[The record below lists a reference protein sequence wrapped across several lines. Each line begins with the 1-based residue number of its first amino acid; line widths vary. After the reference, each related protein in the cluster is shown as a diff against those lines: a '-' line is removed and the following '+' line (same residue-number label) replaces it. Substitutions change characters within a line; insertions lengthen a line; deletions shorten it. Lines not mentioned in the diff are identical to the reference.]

1 MVSKDA
7 EMQNLVEQSAEE
19 LDYLMA
25 GAIGALL
32 VILFASFVI
41 LIYMCVRQKKGRNWE
56 RLDKRRK
63 SKPEPELALALSE
76 IGLGNA
82 LEQILNDE
90 HWINDASGLIP
101 QCLAVLRTCHS
112 LTERITGLAMGPQK
126 ASTLKLVE
134 AAKRIPSRVDDVV
147 KSMYP
152 PLDPRL
158 LEARTAALV
167 LAVGQ
172 LTLLAQNLSGFSKQ
186 QVSIEK
192 GLDELDGH
200 LAVLRKAS
208 NEIEA
213 SFMNNNAANSEV

>member
-1 MVSKDA
+1 M
-7 EMQNLVEQSAEE
+7 
-19 LDYLMA
+19 
-25 GAIGALL
+25 
-32 VILFASFVI
+32 
-41 LIYMCVRQKKGRNWE
+41 
-56 RLDKRRK
+56 
-63 SKPEPELALALSE
+63 ALSE

-82 LEQILNDE
+82 LDKILSDE

-101 QCLAVLRTCHS
+101 QCLAVLRTCHN
-112 LTERITGLAMGPQK
+112 LTEQLTNLAIKSHKGS
-126 ASTLKLVE
+126 AGGGHKLVE

-158 LEARTAALV
+158 LEARTAALI

-172 LTLLAQNLSGFSKQ
+172 LTLLAQNLSGFNKQ
-186 QVSIEK
+186 HLIWMEK
-192 GLDELDGH
+192 GLEVLDSH

-213 SFMNNNAANSEV
+213 TFLNNSAGNSQV

>member
-1 MVSKDA
+1 MT
-7 EMQNLVEQSAEE
+7 EE
-19 LDYLMA
+19 IDVLMA
-25 GAIGALL
+25 AAIGALF
-32 VILFASFVI
+32 VIFLASLAI
-41 LIYMCVRQKKGRNWE
+41 LIYICWRQRRNTNWE
-56 RLDKRRK
+56 RLEKIKGKKK
-63 SKPEPELALALSE
+63 SDSEPELALALSE

-90 HWINDASGLIP
+90 HWMQDASGLLPI
-101 QCLAVLRTCHS
+101 CLEVLRTCHS
-112 LTERITGLAMGPQK
+112 LTERLCNLAMMGGTGSKSSKFVSPN
-126 ASTLKLVE
+126 KLIDF
-134 AAKRIPSRVDDVV
+134 AKRIPSRVDDVV

-158 LEARTAALV
+158 LEARTAALI

-172 LTLLAQNLSGFSKQ
+172 LTLLVQTSCGINKSQLAW
-186 QVSIEK
+186 IES

-213 SFMNNNAANSEV
+213 TYLSSNANSQV